1 MIGIVIQPLC
11 WHFAGHAEMMVR
23 KLDFQYFDNLY
34 DLRIVLEIAAIE
46 RLCQIPEYPEQL
58 LELKKVWLV
67 PKEGREKDGRLMPQL
82 DEGFHSILVS
92 AAGNDDMAA
101 VHVTL
106 AEKIRIMRRFDFTQD
121 SRNEA
126 TYQEHGKILQLL
138 PRRKLAKAS
147 MPLRSHIQ
155 QSKLEMRK
163 ITLHRLHEAREL
175 N

>member
-67 PKEGREKDGRLMPQL
+67 PKQGREKDGRLMPQL

-126 TYQEHGKILQLL
+126 TYQEHGKILQL
-138 PRRKLAKAS
+138 PAAPEACEGFHAAALAYPAEQTGNAKNHTA
-147 MPLRSHIQ
+147 PP
-155 QSKLEMRK
+155 
-163 ITLHRLHEAREL
+163 A
-175 N
+175 

>member
-1 MIGIVIQPLC
+1 
-11 WHFAGHAEMMVR
+11 
-23 KLDFQYFDNLY
+23 
-34 DLRIVLEIAAIE
+34 
-46 RLCQIPEYPEQL
+46 
-58 LELKKVWLV
+58 
-67 PKEGREKDGRLMPQL
+67 
-82 DEGFHSILVS
+82 
-92 AAGNDDMAA
+92 MAA

-106 AEKIRIMRRFDFTQD
+106 AEKICIMRRFDFTQD